1 MQKLF
6 FLQKE
11 TKKKTNSSI
20 NDISCFAML
29 VQGKL
34 TEQRIPKL
42 VTLLGYRGKQQ
53 SGGNQS

>member
-6 FLQKE
+6 FLREE

-20 NDISCFAML
+20 NEIPCFATL

-34 TEQRIPKL
+34 TEQGIPKL

-53 SGGNQS
+53 TGGNQS